1 METTKLTVR
10 VPRAALEAAKAYARA
25 HNTTLTRL
33 ITEYLRRLAEPEDYL
48 AQAPTVQRLTGSLS
62 PEARPEEYLVHLEEK
77 YGSSRPR

>member
-10 VPRAALEAAKAYARA
+10 VPRTALEAAKAYARA

-48 AQAPTVQRLTGSLS
+48 SQAPTVQRLTGSLS
-62 PEARPEEYLVHLEEK
+62 PEARPEEYLTYLEEK
-77 YGSSRPR
+77 YGPSRPR